1 MRENALLAIAIVGF
15 GVFAWVVLG
24 AGGFFHAPK
33 SLALWSDACVE
44 TAACKPLQSPK
55 MVSHEKTE
63 IGSAVLSNRGI
74 GTNTKSTGGIRRK
87 LKHHPR
93 AALDGTRTCNPCH
106 RRTKT
111 PVRKKTIPAQTQRL
125 E

>member
-33 SLALWSDACVE
+33 SLALWSDACAE
-44 TAACKPLQSPK
+44 TAACKPLQSPQ
-55 MVSHEKTE
+55 MVSHEKT
-63 IGSAVLSNRGI
+63 GTRSAVRADRDI
-74 GTNTKSTGGIRRK
+74 GTGTKGTGGIRRK

-93 AALDGTRTCNPCH
+93 AAIDGTRTCNPCH
-106 RRTKT
+106 RGTKPGVKT
-111 PVRKKTIPAQTQRL
+111 QPVQTQRL

>member
-1 MRENALLAIAIVGF
+1 MRKNALWAIGLIGLGILAWG
-15 GVFAWVVLG
+15 VLG
-24 AGGFFHAPK
+24 AGSFFHAHK

-55 MVSHEKTE
+55 MVSHEKT
-63 IGSAVLSNRGI
+63 GTRSAVPPNRGARA
-74 GTNTKSTGGIRRK
+74 NAKNTGGVRRK

-93 AALDGTRTCNPCH
+93 AAIDGTRTCNPCH
-106 RRTKT
+106 RGTK
-111 PVRKKTIPAQTQRL
+111 PVVKTQPTQTQRL